1 MTFLELLLVLAVGL
15 PGIAF
20 ILLSLVW
27 LLGAPL
33 KERLVAGATA
43 VTFTLT
49 SLLVIALFIGMRME
63 GLDQLTAR
71 LGNWFQVGEY
81 SFPLTLLADKF
92 SLPMLALTSVLTG
105 LVGLFSSRYM
115 HRDVGYLYFFLLL
128 QLFGFGSMI
137 LFAAGSFDLIVG
149 GWEFVGITSV
159 LLIGFFFQRRDPV
172 RNGLRVFGIYRTCD
186 LGLLVGVVV
195 LHHYLGSSSVQQVGV
210 LTGPVATLAGLLFLF
225 AAAGKAA
232 QWPFSGWL
240 PRAVEGPT
248 PSSAIFYGAISVHAG
263 AFLLLR
269 SNPLMEHSIW
279 VQGATITIGVLSAVF
294 GTLIGR
300 ACSDAKTTVAY
311 ASVTQLGI
319 IFVEIGLDLPTIALW
334 HMCGHMVVRTLQFLR
349 APSALHEFHQMHDA
363 AGGELEPVG
372 LHHEALLPLSVRYW
386 LYRLA
391 MDRGHM
397 DTLLDRFVVAP
408 VLAISRLLNRREPK
422 VLLPYRERRLSAR
435 AVAGE
440 VDA

>member
-1 MTFLELLLVLAVGL
+1 MSPLELLLAFAVGL

-20 ILLSLVW
+20 VVLSLAW
-27 LLGAPL
+27 LVGAPL
-33 KERLVAGATA
+33 KERVVAWTTA
-43 VTFTLT
+43 ATFTLS
-49 SLLVIALFIGMRME
+49 SLMIIALFVGMRME
-63 GLDQLTAR
+63 GLSQLTVS

-81 SFPLTLLADKF
+81 SFPLSLLADKF

-115 HRDVGYLYFFLLL
+115 HRDVGYLYFFVLL

-159 LLIGFFFQRRDPV
+159 LLIAFFFQRRDPV
-172 RNGLRVFGIYRTCD
+172 RNGLRIFGIYRTCD

-269 SNPLMEHSIW
+269 SNPLMEHSVW
-279 VQGATITIGVLSAVF
+279 VQGATITVGLLSAIF

-311 ASVTQLGI
+311 AAVAQLGI
-319 IFVEIGLDLPTIALW
+319 IFVEIGLDLPTVALW
-334 HMCGHMVVRTLQFLR
+334 HMCGHIVVRTLQFLR

-363 AGGELEPVG
+363 AGGELQPVG
-372 LHHEALLPLSVRYW
+372 LHHEALLPLSARYW

-397 DTLLDRFVVAP
+397 DTMLDRFVVAP
-408 VLAISRLLNRREPK
+408 LLALSRMLNRGEPQEP
-422 VLLPYRERRLSAR
+422 LPERRRRLSAS

-440 VDA
+440 ADA